1 MNAVVNDE
9 LVHIPE
15 YVRDLA
21 SFRRWTRSDEFPEQ
35 GRYSHLKG
43 QLWIDLIPEKLFS
56 HNQVKGEFAIV
67 LGLLVKE
74 LGAGR
79 YFHDRTLLTNVAAG
93 LSTEPDGTFVS
104 FDSLQKRRVV
114 LVNGGDDFME
124 LEGTPDMVLEV
135 VSKNSV
141 RKDTRVLR
149 ELYWLAGIPEYW
161 LVDARQPQPRLDILK
176 RGREGYTAVRKQAGW
191 IKSAVFDRSFQLTT
205 GNDKLGHPEYRLAVR

>member
-21 SFRRWTRSDEFPEQ
+21 SFRRWARSDEFPEQ

-43 QLWIDLIPEKLFS
+43 QLWIDLMPEKLFS

-104 FDSLQKRRVV
+104 FDSLQERRVV
-114 LVNGGDDFME
+114 FINGGDDFME

-191 IKSAVFDRSFQLTT
+191 IKSAVFDRSFQLTA